1 MRLTLHADLAFRTLI
16 FLAAA
21 DKRSGTIPEITKAYA
36 ISENHLRKVVAR
48 LVEIGFVE
56 ATRGR
61 GGGLRLAV
69 EPSRISIGLAM
80 RELESDFALVECMGV
95 APERCAITGCCGLQR
110 VFKEALNAWFQVLDR
125 YTLADAVGGSKRLR
139 QALGIN
145 EANSAAMR

>member
-21 DKRSGTIPEITKAYA
+21 DKRSGTIPEIAKAYA

-61 GGGLRLAV
+61 GGGVRLAM
-69 EPSRISIGLAM
+69 EPSRISIGTAM
-80 RELESDFALVECMGV
+80 RKLESDFALAECMGV
-95 APERCAITGCCGLQR
+95 SPERCVITGCCGLQR
-110 VFKEALNAWFQVLDR
+110 VFKEALNAWFEVLDR

-139 QALGIN
+139 QALGLN
-145 EANSAAMR
+145 EAGSAVMR